1 MKKNIVKIFS
11 LLAVASFFT
20 SCNDDQDVASI
31 VQIDKPTMTIS
42 VASAVTT
49 AEGTT
54 VPFTLTLDE
63 PTGHDFD
70 VFIMRQVT
78 STADQNDSDING
90 DYANT
95 SYQKKITFP
104 AFTTS
109 YSGEIEINE
118 DELAEGNENLILQI
132 GESRTS
138 AVKFTPATTN
148 ITITNV
154 VSDVLDLTFNFDR
167 DFTAG
172 SNTYSLCEITSDLS
186 GDPYDI
192 DFIVYDD
199 SFNDLGVTDAQT
211 GACPEELSMDLADYV
226 DGTYHITA
234 YLYTNAELDLAEIGF
249 PLVAI
254 PEFNIPITVDY
265 LRAGSINKGRYN
277 QEPVNYFTSNTAV
290 DSENQVVDI
299 VISTVGGKRIFT
311 IQDTAGNVSA
321 SGRMASKSKHISKRV
336 K

>member
-11 LLAVASFFT
+11 LLAVTSFFT

-42 VASAVTT
+42 VASAVTA

-54 VPFTLTLDE
+54 VPFTLTLDQ

-95 SYQKKITFP
+95 SFQKKITFP
-104 AFTTS
+104 AFTTT
-109 YSGEIEINE
+109 YSGVIEISE

-154 VSDVLDLTFNFDR
+154 VSDVLNLSFNFDKS
-167 DFTAG
+167 FGANGYT
-172 SNTYSLCEITSDLS
+172 NTLCNYTSDLS
-186 GDPYDI
+186 GNGYDI
-192 DFIVYDD
+192 DFLVYDEF
-199 SFNDLGVTDAQT
+199 FNDLGVADAQT
-211 GACPEELSMDLADYV
+211 GACVEKISMDLADYP
-226 DGTYHITA
+226 DGLYHITA
-234 YLYTNAELDLAEIGF
+234 LLYTNGELDLAEIGF
-249 PLVAI
+249 PLIGV

-265 LRAGSINKGRYN
+265 LRAGSIDKGRYT
-277 QEPVNYFTSNTAV
+277 QESINFFTSNTAEG
-290 DSENQVVDI
+290 SENQVVDI
-299 VISTVGGKRIFT
+299 VISTVGANRIFT

-321 SGRMASKSKHISKRV
+321 SGRMAAKSKHISKRV